1 MKLIAIVLLL
11 LGALE
16 ACAAQELAL
25 LTNINFKGV
34 LAACLGEDPV
44 AGNCPGSPYGPL
56 SQWDTSRVTDM
67 AGHWLDAA
75 GNWLHGSGAADAP
88 GGDMPPTNEANRL
101 LHKLWKQSLE
111 PSGLQPG
118 LVLEPLPMDLL
129 DHICKRCT
137 GTCPKKKRNP
147 AGFAR
152 ALSAAVQAVQD
163 VRDSEKPC
171 DFCADPASTKCK
183 GCEYACPLNPL
194 PRILAS

>member
-1 MKLIAIVLLL
+1 MVRRDADDD
-11 LGALE
+11 
-16 ACAAQELAL
+16 AA
-25 LTNINFKGV
+25 TIMHM
-34 LAACLGEDPV
+34 AANLK
-44 AGNCPGSPYGPL
+44 SKF
-56 SQWDTSRVTDM
+56 VTD
-67 AGHWLDAA
+67 GKFVVV
-75 GNWLHGSGAADAP
+75 
-88 GGDMPPTNEANRL
+88 PTNEANSL
-101 LHKLWKQSLE
+101 LHKWWKQSLE
-111 PSGLQPG
+111 PSSLQPG
-118 LVLEPLPMDLL
+118 LVLEPLQMDLL